1 MSTPATEERQR
12 FADELLA
19 VGPDVDTLCEGW
31 TARDLAAHV
40 VARDRRPD
48 AVPGV
53 LVTAF
58 AGYTQKILDGI
69 AAKDWHE
76 IVRLVREPPVWH
88 PTRIDAV
95 DRFMNTVEFFVHL
108 EDVRRAQPDWE
119 PRELDDRLTAD
130 LAGALGRMAKLLTR
144 KSPVGLTLVPT
155 GAVGDPIVAKRAEP
169 MVTISGPVGELV
181 LFVFGRQA
189 HARVE
194 FDGDPTA
201 VEQART
207 ANFGL

>member
-1 MSTPATEERQR
+1 M
-12 FADELLA
+12 
-19 VGPDVDTLCEGW
+19 
-31 TARDLAAHV
+31 
-40 VARDRRPD
+40 
-48 AVPGV
+48 
-53 LVTAF
+53 
-58 AGYTQKILDGI
+58 
-69 AAKDWHE
+69 
-76 IVRLVREPPVWH
+76 WH

-189 HARVE
+189 QARVE